1 MESNSVSKDEAR
13 AALATV
19 DGIEKKTQPKH
30 TPEWVY
36 AVLGICFGATVAGA
50 IMQWTYWW
58 VLFAVILIACI
69 ALAIWDNNRN
79 VRPSMKQPLH
89 DDPQTNWFGVV
100 APALIMPLIWFVP
113 EGSVVGATIAGIVA
127 AAVTTGLMIYGE
139 RNR

>member
-1 MESNSVSKDEAR
+1 MENITPQEAR
-13 AALATV
+13 AALESV
-19 DGIEKKTQPKH
+19 DGIRQNATPKP
-30 TPEWVY
+30 TPTWTY
-36 AVLGICFGATVAGA
+36 ALLGIAFGITVAGA

-58 VLFAVILIACI
+58 ALFAVIIIACI
-69 ALAIWDNNRN
+69 GIAVWDHNRN

-127 AAVTTGLMIYGE
+127 AAVTTGLMVYGE
-139 RNR
+139 TQR